1 VLGFRVQGFGW
12 NMLIFILILVKSFNL
27 NISTKSQ
34 QDHPHFT
41 MAMYQ
46 RKFPKDHIQV
56 FLIQEVTN
64 KTKLES
70 KPTKQQYK

>member
-1 VLGFRVQGFGW
+1 
-12 NMLIFILILVKSFNL
+12 
-27 NISTKSQ
+27 
-34 QDHPHFT
+34 